1 MESRPLKVFSPPNRR
16 LSISMLDFLQMSG
29 LVLAIRYL
37 TIVPL
42 PSRSPTEADRL
53 GRAAAW
59 FPVVGVGLGALL
71 AATDRLA
78 THLFPGLLGALLTVT
93 VWKLATGGLHLD
105 GLADCL
111 DGLMGRD
118 REHRLAIMRDSRIG
132 TFGAVGLILFLML
145 EIVAV
150 AELPGPWRWRVLV
163 AVPAIARAAPP
174 VLARLFRAARAD
186 GQGAV
191 FAAGVRRGGAA
202 LAVSVALVVSVG
214 ALGAAGLLAVVVS
227 LAVAAGAG
235 WWFARRLGGITGDV
249 LGAAVETTELTAM
262 LTVLAWVGARA

>member
-1 MESRPLKVFSPPNRR
+1 MPR
-16 LSISMLDFLQMSG
+16 

-37 TIVPL
+37 TIVPV
-42 PSRSPTEADRL
+42 PGGAHAGPDGL
-53 GRAAAW
+53 GRAAGW
-59 FPVVGVGLGALL
+59 FPVVGALLGLLLAGVDWVAGRLFPALL
-71 AATDRLA
+71 AS
-78 THLFPGLLGALLTVT
+78 LLTVT

-150 AELPGPWRWRVLV
+150 AELPPEIRPRVLLTV
-163 AVPAIARAAPP
+163 PVVARAVPPI
-174 VLARLFRAARAD
+174 LARLFGAARGE

-191 FAAGVRRGGAA
+191 FAAGVGAGGAA
-202 LAVSVALVVSVG
+202 LAAVVALVV
-214 ALGAAGLLAVVVS
+214 ALGVLGMAGLLAA
-227 LAVAAGAG
+227 AVALGVAGAG
-235 WWFARRLGGITGDV
+235 ASFLARRLGGITGDV
-249 LGAAVETTELTAM
+249 LGAAIEAAELAAL
-262 LTVLAWVGARA
+262 LTVLAWLGARA

>member
-1 MESRPLKVFSPPNRR
+1 
-16 LSISMLDFLQMSG
+16 MSG

-37 TIVPL
+37 TILPVPGGA
-42 PSRSPTEADRL
+42 PTGPDRL

-59 FPVVGVGLGALL
+59 FPVVGAVLGLLLVAVDWVTVRVFPSLL
-71 AATDRLA
+71 AS
-78 THLFPGLLGALLTVT
+78 LLTVT

-150 AELPGPWRWRVLV
+150 AELPPETRWRVLL
-163 AVPAIARAAPP
+163 AVP
-174 VLARLFRAARAD
+174 VLARAVPPILARLFGAARGE
-186 GQGAV
+186 GQGAA
-191 FAAGVRRGGAA
+191 FIAGVSVGGAA
-202 LAVSVALVVSVG
+202 LATGVALVVAVG
-214 ALGAAGLLAVVVS
+214 ALEAAGLLAAVVA
-227 LAVAAGAG
+227 LGVAGVGAG
-235 WWFARRLGGITGDV
+235 FIARRLGGVTGDV
-249 LGAAVETTELTAM
+249 LGAAVEAAELAAL
-262 LTVLAWVGARA
+262 LTVLAWLGARA